1 MRTGDWGGE
10 SGAAAGV
17 VELVRVGL
25 DDGSDDT
32 DPSLLPADER
42 WRAAEIV
49 VPQVRRRFVAGR
61 AGLRRVLAR
70 RLGVAPSAVAFEYGP
85 HGKPMVAG
93 HPELHFNLSHS
104 GDTALVAV
112 TTLAEVGVDYER
124 LRDRARLLD
133 VARRFFGPDE
143 FERVADAAPEAREAT
158 FLRYWTR
165 KEAVLKA
172 TGRGMGVD
180 TRGIEVGL
188 DACRPALQVDFDPRT
203 LALRDLDPD
212 DGGFAALCLA
222 FPAGAARPFAITW
235 SEPVGAAR
243 AAVA

>member
-1 MRTGDWGGE
+1 
-10 SGAAAGV
+10 V
-17 VELVRVGL
+17 VELVRVAL
-25 DDGSDDT
+25 DDGADESDHA
-32 DPSLLPADER
+32 LLPADER
-42 WRAAEIV
+42 WRAAEII
-49 VPQVRRRFVAGR
+49 VPQVRRRFIAGR
-61 AGLRRVLAR
+61 AALRRVLAR
-70 RLGVAPSAVAFEYGP
+70 RLGVSPSTVAFEYGP

-112 TTLAEVGVDYER
+112 TALAEVGIDYER
-124 LRDRARLLD
+124 LRDRPRLPD
-133 VARRFFGPDE
+133 VAQRFFAPDE
-143 FERVADAAPEAREAT
+143 FERVADAAPEAREAI

-180 TRGIEVGL
+180 TRAIDVGL
-188 DACRPALQVDFDPRT
+188 DTCRATLRVDFDARE
-203 LALRDLDPD
+203 LALCDLDPD

-222 FPAGAARPFAITW
+222 FPAGAARPFAVHWI
-235 SEPVGAAR
+235 EPAGALR